1 MIKTYIFI
9 SFLIIFNVAMR
20 IPLKRKQTT
29 YTSNG
34 KIALEN
40 KALLFRCLNLSQ
52 ISSNF
57 NSSILGG

>member
-40 KALLFRCLNLSQ
+40 LR
-52 ISSNF
+52 NF
-57 NSSILGG
+57 